1 MIELKSSWQNY
12 IHTLPPIFSQNQ
24 LHPSLLQFSNPPSGN
39 LFPIPGQKQFERRR
53 FSIIPFTL
61 LNRPIITLQVDPK
74 IDSQTPIPREPASNS
89 NWNERF
95 SPKKG
100 RRIFE
105 STPVSISRHI
115 PWTLCASLLCEAIV
129 CDQYGWASP
138 GACYGRRLRR
148 PQLSL
153 STPSVE
159 TENPFK
165 ALTRDPLLCI
175 SFLPRFSFKEGGKGD
190 FSLAISKNGS
200 SFSRWKWKKGDGD
213 GWRWFDPTGFET
225 VWLRVLVIARN
236 RMDDVCDWILVQ
248 FNPGLDSMNF
258 LKGDAPLGIWG
269 FAVVKSEFCAAA

>member
-1 MIELKSSWQNY
+1 MIGLKY
-12 IHTLPPIFSQNQ
+12 RRDKITYTPYLIFSQNQ

-39 LFPIPGQKQFERRR
+39 LFPIPGRKQFERRR
-53 FSIIPFTL
+53 FSIIPFHPFKSTHYHPPSGSQ
-61 LNRPIITLQVDPK
+61 NRFPDPY
-74 IDSQTPIPREPASNS
+74 SAPRIPTETSV
-89 NWNERF
+89 F
-95 SPKKG
+95 LPKKG
-100 RRIFE
+100 ETNLRTKP
-105 STPVSISRHI
+105 SSSPLPPVSISRHI

-175 SFLPRFSFKEGGKGD
+175 SFLPRFSFKEGGKGE

-200 SFSRWKWKKGDGD
+200 SFSRWKWKKKKGGMRMDGD
-213 GWRWFDPTGFET
+213 DSIERGSKPFRYESWWWREIGRMMRLWLNFEFG
-225 VWLRVLVIARN
+225 RI
-236 RMDDVCDWILVQ
+236 
-248 FNPGLDSMNF
+248 
-258 LKGDAPLGIWG
+258 
-269 FAVVKSEFCAAA
+269 

>member
-1 MIELKSSWQNY
+1 MIGLKY
-12 IHTLPPIFSQNQ
+12 RRDKITYTPYLIFSQNQ

-39 LFPIPGQKQFERRR
+39 LFPIPGRKQFERRR
-53 FSIIPFTL
+53 FSIIPFHPFKSTHYHPPSGSQ
-61 LNRPIITLQVDPK
+61 NRFPDPY
-74 IDSQTPIPREPASNS
+74 SAPRIPTETSV
-89 NWNERF
+89 F
-95 SPKKG
+95 LPKKG
-100 RRIFE
+100 ETNLR
-105 STPVSISRHI
+105 TNPPPPVSISRHI

-175 SFLPRFSFKEGGKGD
+175 SFLPRFSFKEGGKGE

-200 SFSRWKWKKGDGD
+200 SFSRWKWKKKGRDED
-213 GWRWFDPTGFET
+213 GWGWFDRTGFET
-225 VWLRVLVIARN
+225 VSLRVLVMARN
-236 RMDDVCDWILVQ
+236 RTDDASVIEFWIWPNLILAWARWI
-248 FNPGLDSMNF
+248 F
-258 LKGDAPLGIWG
+258 
-269 FAVVKSEFCAAA
+269 

>member
-175 SFLPRFSFKEGGKGD
+175 SFLPRFSFKEGGKGE

-213 GWRWFDPTGFET
+213 GWRWFDPMGSKPFGYES
-225 VWLRVLVIARN
+225 WWSREIGWMMSVIEFWSN
-236 RMDDVCDWILVQ
+236 LILVWTRWI
-248 FNPGLDSMNF
+248 F
-258 LKGDAPLGIWG
+258 
-269 FAVVKSEFCAAA
+269 